1 MEKPWTKFYDP
12 KMTETVNCPE
22 RSIYEMLLRT
32 ARVFPERIAVS
43 FEGTRICFRDLLEQ
57 VDAVALAL
65 GEQGVKSGE
74 VLTVCLPNIPQAVV
88 IVYAANKIGA
98 ILSMVHPKTPP
109 TELAE
114 LLTTGSSRFIIILDA
129 FMAASV
135 ERFRE
140 LNIEKVFVASI
151 GYYLPKI
158 KRAGFFLTKGRKIAR
173 VPDEPRYV
181 LWKDIMD
188 SGNRLRKADAG
199 NAEEFISPIQAHDP
213 AFYLHS
219 GGTTGSPKT
228 IVLSSH
234 NMNYLATI
242 GPQIVGID
250 DPFEAGVLPQLSMVA
265 ILPLFHGFGL
275 CMSLH
280 TMMCNGITAILV
292 PLFTPDSLAKVILRE
307 KPNYIAAVPT
317 LFEGM
322 MKTKLLRDAKLPNI
336 KACFCGGDS
345 LSPDLKARFEKFLKD
360 RGAPI
365 ALREGYGLTETVT
378 VCCVNPEYKSRE
390 GSVGLPIPDILMK
403 IVETGTHS
411 EMPIGGQG
419 EICVSGPTVMLGY
432 LNDPDGTDEAIHTH
446 ADGIKW
452 VHTGDF
458 GYRDA
463 DGYFFFTQRLK
474 RIIKVSGI
482 PVFPSQI
489 EAVICDIDGVDSAC
503 AIAIADPY
511 RMHVVKAIVVLDE
524 TGRSKGHEA
533 MRDIIMKGC
542 SDRMIAYAR
551 PVEIE
556 FRDDLPKTLVGKI
569 DYVRLERE
577 EIEKRAAALS

>member
-1 MEKPWTKFYDP
+1 MDKAWTKFYDP

-22 RSIYEMLLRT
+22 RSMYEMLVRT
-32 ARVFPERIAVS
+32 THVYPERIAIS
-43 FEGTRICFRDLLEQ
+43 FEGTHICYRELLKQ
-57 VDAVALAL
+57 VDAVGLAL
-65 GEQGVKSGE
+65 GEQGVKKDD
-74 VLTVCLPNIPQAVV
+74 VITVCLPNIPQAVV

-114 LLTTGSSRFIIILDA
+114 LLTSGGSRFIIILDA
-129 FMAASV
+129 FMAASTDH
-135 ERFRE
+135 FRE
-140 LNIEKVFVASI
+140 LDMKKVFVASI

-158 KRAGFFLTKGRKIAR
+158 KRAGFYLTKGRKIAGI
-173 VPDEPRYV
+173 PNEPRYV
-181 LWKDIMD
+181 KWKEIMD
-188 SGNRLRKADAG
+188 SGILLQKAQAG
-199 NAEEFISPIQAHDP
+199 NDEDFESPIGANDP
-213 AFYLHS
+213 AIYLHS

-228 IVLSSH
+228 IALSSH

-242 GPQIVGID
+242 GSQIVGID
-250 DPFEAGVLPQLSMVA
+250 DPFETDNHPKLSMVA

-280 TMMCNGITAILV
+280 TMMCNGITSILV

-317 LFEGM
+317 LFEGIL
-322 MKTKLLRDAKLPNI
+322 KTKLLHDAELSHI

-345 LSPDLKARFEKFLKD
+345 LSPDLKTRFEKFLKE
-360 RGAPI
+360 RGAAI
-365 ALREGYGLTETVT
+365 SLREGYGLTETVT

-390 GSVGLPIPDILMK
+390 RSVGLPIPDILMK
-403 IVETGTHS
+403 IVETGTHN

-446 ADGIKW
+446 EDGRKW

-458 GYRDA
+458 GYRDE
-463 DGYFFFTQRLK
+463 DGYFYFTQRLK

-489 EAVICDIDGVDSAC
+489 EAVICGVDGVDSAC

-511 RMHVVKAIVVLDE
+511 RIHVVKAIVVLNE
-524 TGRSKGHEA
+524 TGRAKGHEVMKDNI
-533 MRDIIMKGC
+533 MRNC
-542 SDRMIAYAR
+542 SDRMIAHAR

-556 FRDDLPKTLVGKI
+556 FRDELPKTLVGKI